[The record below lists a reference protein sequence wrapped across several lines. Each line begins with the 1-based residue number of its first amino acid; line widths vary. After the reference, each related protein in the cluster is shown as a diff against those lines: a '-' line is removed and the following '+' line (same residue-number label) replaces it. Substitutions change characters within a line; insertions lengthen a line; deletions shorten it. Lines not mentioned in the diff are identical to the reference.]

1 MTTNQPPQLARAS
14 LGRRLLWFVGI
25 YIVSVMVFAVT
36 AFLLEL
42 LLPR

>member
-1 MTTNQPPQLARAS
+1 MTTDQPPQPTRPS
-14 LGRRLLWFVGI
+14 LGRRLLWFIGI
-25 YIVSVMVFAVT
+25 YIASVVVFAVT